1 MEIKYIFLRRN
12 KIIVGKC
19 KVEIDNN
26 IAWLENVIKYKK
38 FRGLGYL
45 MKRMKIE
52 TINLHV
58 KYDILLRLKFIKIL
72 DLKL

>member
-26 IAWLENVIKYKK
+26 ITWLENVIIYKK